1 MKKMIK
7 TPQFWKKD
15 QKLSQEKLPQSNR
28 HNPQK
33 GKEMCKKIS
42 TIDNIYGRISFL
54 YNLILPDLI

>member
-7 TPQFWKKD
+7 MPQFWEKD

-54 YNLILPDLI
+54 YNLTLPDLT

>member
-33 GKEMCKKIS
+33 GKEMCKKILLLIIS
-42 TIDNIYGRISFL
+42 MVEFRIGFE
-54 YNLILPDLI
+54 N